1 MDRRTILALVLMAI
15 VFIVTPILF
24 PSSRPPAP
32 GSDSTM
38 TATTSAAPPT
48 SATPAAPSA
57 ARGASAGGAP
67 SAQQPAQPAQPA
79 HATANAA
86 APAATERAAA
96 ARVAAPESVTFAT
109 PQSRFTLLNPGAVPS
124 VVHVQGYRDLRPGR
138 RDSVR
143 LEQSRERGPLFRY
156 RLAVGRDTI
165 ALDTIPFKVQQ
176 SGTTTTFVAAN
187 PPITISYATTS
198 DGFRTAVRG
207 SVASAPPG
215 SALIVD
221 LPSELRSVEAD
232 TLDDLRHLAYAFKRP
247 RRDVV
252 SIGFSKLD
260 SLATRVDT
268 GAMQWV
274 SVRNKYWLIALMTPV
289 EKPTGASFVDLI
301 SRGQSSTGKVARV
314 ASATTIVPLSNG
326 QFAFDLYAGPQSWQ
340 ELHRLGN
347 DLENVNPYAG
357 FMHAVVQPFATIVM
371 RTLLWMRA
379 TFRVNYGWVLVI
391 FGVAIRLLLW
401 PLNQKAM
408 RTSIQMQRIQPELTA
423 VQKKYKDDPE
433 KQRDALMKLYKD
445 HGMSPLSPMLGCL
458 PMLLPMPVLF
468 ALYFV
473 FQNTIELR
481 GVSFLWLPDLSL
493 RDPYYITPIVMGASM
508 FLLSWIGMRGTPPNP
523 QTQMMSYMMPV
534 LFTVMFLNFASG
546 LNLYYGVQNVA
557 ALPQQWMLS
566 RERAK
571 AGAATGAGAVAAV
584 STTRARSG
592 GTRKT

>member
-67 SAQQPAQPAQPA
+67 SAQQPAQPAQP
-79 HATANAA
+79 TANAA

-156 RLAVGRDTI
+156 RLALGRDTI

>member
-379 TFRVNYGWVLVI
+379 TFRVNYGWKRVRCAARS
-391 FGVAIRLLLW
+391 GVSSLPTCTAGVTSASSPCSARTTSTITCNPRVSWSRCWTTATGPACPARSAGSWRRRCTTSPCRLS
-401 PLNQKAM
+401 AM
-408 RTSIQMQRIQPELTA
+408 RTATMPKWESHAIA
-423 VQKKYKDDPE
+423 
-433 KQRDALMKLYKD
+433 AA
-445 HGMSPLSPMLGCL
+445 GSP
-458 PMLLPMPVLF
+458 
-468 ALYFV
+468 Y
-473 FQNTIELR
+473 
-481 GVSFLWLPDLSL
+481 
-493 RDPYYITPIVMGASM
+493 
-508 FLLSWIGMRGTPPNP
+508 
-523 QTQMMSYMMPV
+523 
-534 LFTVMFLNFASG
+534 
-546 LNLYYGVQNVA
+546 
-557 ALPQQWMLS
+557 
-566 RERAK
+566 
-571 AGAATGAGAVAAV
+571 
-584 STTRARSG
+584 
-592 GTRKT
+592 